1 MKTKDEL
8 KLESKE
14 KFKIHILATRK
25 DLNCVNQKLNE
36 IDKYTDQAKEVPP
49 EATNVLLGIKR
60 DLLVASENIDRI
72 KRLLNKKI

>member
-25 DLNCVNQKLNE
+25 DLNCVSKKIDE
-36 IDKYTDQAKEVPP
+36 IEEYTDQAKEVPA
-49 EATNVLLGIKR
+49 EATNVLLGIRR

-72 KRLLNKKI
+72 NRLLNKKI